1 MYTRIILLCIISLQV
16 LFVLA
21 QEKVEVII
29 YDTLSQPGKEDFRP
43 EGQANWEATVRKNI
57 NPLVLIEN
65 GAPNGKYTVVI
76 QYVYDKEGNLSDLKP
91 ITSHGFGMEQEV
103 IRILKKGSTR
113 WTPVNQEKV
122 KTSKAYGKLL
132 VTFIKTN
139 ERYNVAT
146 TTPHTL
152 FVGIDNPVTVTAYNV
167 KPKRIRL
174 IVSENATIKR
184 TGDFTYTVKVN
195 MPNEAIIF
203 TLKNRRKIL
212 STYIM
217 NTALLPAPTR

>member
-1 MYTRIILLCIISLQV
+1 MVRIVFC
-16 LFVLA
+16 FVLHFAVSYVQA

-29 YDTLSQPGKEDFRP
+29 SDTLLHTEKEIFRP
-43 EGQANWEATVRKNI
+43 EGQANWEAALREKI

-65 GAPNGKYTVVI
+65 KAPDGRYTVAI

-91 ITSHGFGMEQEV
+91 ITSQGYSMEQEV

-113 WTPVNQEKV
+113 WTPAPQEKIST
-122 KTSKAYGKLL
+122 KKAYNKLF

-139 ERYNVAT
+139 ESYNVIT

-152 FVGIDNPVTVTAYNV
+152 FIGIDNPITVTAHNV

-174 IVSENATIKR
+174 SASENATIRR
-184 TGDFTYTVKVN
+184 TGDFSYSVKVN
-195 MPNEAIIF
+195 SPNKSIIF
-203 TLKNRRKIL
+203 KLKDRRKVL
-212 STYIM
+212 STHKIE
-217 NTALLPAPTR
+217 TALLPAPTR

>member
-1 MYTRIILLCIISLQV
+1 MVIRIVICFIFSFPILFLH
-16 LFVLA
+16 A

-29 YDTLSQPGKEDFRP
+29 SDTLLNPEKEIFRP
-43 EGQANWEATVRKNI
+43 EGQASWEDALRKKI

-65 GAPNGKYTVVI
+65 GAPNGRYTVAI

-91 ITSHGFGMEQEV
+91 ITSQGYGMEQEV

-113 WTPVNQEKV
+113 WTPANQEEI
-122 KTSKAYGKLL
+122 KTKKTYGKFI

-139 ERYNVAT
+139 ESYNVIT

-152 FVGIDNPVTVTAYNV
+152 FVGLDNPVTVTAHNV

-174 IVSENATIKR
+174 TASENATIRR

-195 MPNEAIIF
+195 SPNKAIIF
-203 TLKNRRKIL
+203 TLKDRKKVL
-212 STYIM
+212 STHTIK
-217 NTALLPAPTR
+217 TALLPAPTK

>member
-1 MYTRIILLCIISLQV
+1 MVRIVFC
-16 LFVLA
+16 FVLHFAVSYVQA

-29 YDTLSQPGKEDFRP
+29 NDTLLHTEKEIFRP
-43 EGQANWEATVRKNI
+43 EGQANWEAALREKI

-65 GAPNGKYTVVI
+65 KAPDGRYTVAI

-91 ITSHGFGMEQEV
+91 ITSQGYGMEQEV
-103 IRILKKGSTR
+103 IRILKKGFTR
-113 WTPVNQEKV
+113 WTPAPQEKIST
-122 KTSKAYGKLL
+122 KKAYNKLF

-139 ERYNVAT
+139 ESYNVIT

-152 FVGIDNPVTVTAYNV
+152 FVGVDNPITVTAHNV

-174 IVSENATIKR
+174 TASENAAIKR

-195 MPNEAIIF
+195 SPNKSIIF
-203 TLKNRRKIL
+203 KLKDRRKVL
-212 STYIM
+212 STHKIE
-217 NTALLPAPTR
+217 TALLPAPTR